1 MNTLQYLEA
10 TRVVFN
16 RVNARIATIGDAQ
29 YSLGERQ
36 QFEDLPYDQII
47 NNAQEELE
55 DLIAYA
61 SQLHI
66 RLEEVKKV
74 LLRRQNV

>member
-10 TRVVFN
+10 TREVFN

-47 NNAQEELE
+47 TNAQEELE

-66 RLEEVKKV
+66 RLEEVKRV

>member
-1 MNTLQYLEA
+1 MNILQYLEA
-10 TRVVFN
+10 TRKVFE

-36 QFEDLPYDQII
+36 KFEDLPYEQII
-47 NNAQEELE
+47 QNAQEELE

-66 RLEEVKKV
+66 RLDEVKRV
-74 LLRRQNV
+74 LMRRQ